1 MRKTKIV
8 CTIGPATDSPE
19 MMRKLLEAGM
29 NVARLNFSHG
39 THEEHDA
46 RIKKLRQAAKE
57 TQKVLAIMLDTKGPE
72 IRTGYL
78 EGDGVFLKQNSRV
91 RLTTEEIKGDETRFS
106 INNSQLPQVVAPG
119 NVIMIADG
127 MLQLKVLASTDTE
140 IECQVIVGGNLG
152 NQKNVNVPGVT
163 LDLPALTDKDIDD
176 IHFGIEHD
184 VDFIA
189 ASFVRRSSDVLA
201 IRRILESKNAD
212 IHIIS
217 KIENEEGV
225 NSLDEIIKVSDGIM
239 VARGDMGVVI
249 PAQEVPLIQKEMI
262 SKCNRLGKPVVT
274 ATQMLDSMIRNPR
287 PTRAEASDVANA
299 IFDGTDAVMLSGE
312 TAAGK
317 YPLEAV
323 MMMARIAERTE
334 EALDYDDLL
343 QKRTAEMPRT
353 TTDAISHATCTIAHD
368 LGAAA
373 IITSTRSGFTARM
386 VSKYRPK
393 APIIAVSPE
402 EKVIRKLCLIWGAQ
416 SLGIEEIQNTDEMI
430 ERSVEASLAEG
441 LIKCGDLLVITAG
454 VPVPFGVPGTTNL
467 IKVHI
472 VGKILAR
479 GTGIGNRAVVG
490 KVRIC
495 MTPQEAFDKIK
506 TGDIVVAASTDRD
519 YVAAIQN
526 AGAIITEEGGLTSH
540 AAIVGLNLGIP
551 VVVGVDGATKQL
563 KDGST
568 ITVDSMR
575 GLVYRGSTTVL

>member
-8 CTIGPATDSPE
+8 CTIGPAADSLE
-19 MMRKLLEAGM
+19 MMKKLLEAGM

-46 RIKKLRQAAKE
+46 RIEKLRQAAKE
-57 TQKVLAIMLDTKGPE
+57 TQKVLAFMLDTKGPE
-72 IRTGYL
+72 IRTGHI
-78 EGDGVFLKQNSRV
+78 EGDRVLLKEKSRV

-106 INNSQLPQVVAPG
+106 VNNSQLPQAVAPG
-119 NVIMIADG
+119 NMIMIADG
-127 MLQLKVLASTDTE
+127 MLQLKVLAATDTE
-140 IECQVIVGGNLG
+140 IECEVIIGGELG
-152 NQKNVNVPGVT
+152 NQKNVNVPGVK
-163 LDLPALTDKDIDD
+163 LDLPALTEKDIKD

-189 ASFVRRSSDVLA
+189 ASFVRRASDVLA

-225 NSLDEIIKVSDGIM
+225 NNLDEIIKVSEGIM

-262 SKCNRLGKPVVT
+262 SKCNRLGKPIVT

-323 MMMARIAERTE
+323 MMMSRIAERTE
-334 EALDYDDLL
+334 KALDYNDLL
-343 QKRTAEMPRT
+343 KKRTAEMPRT
-353 TTDAISHATCTIAHD
+353 TTDAISHATCAIAHD

-393 APIIAVSPE
+393 APIISVSPD
-402 EKVIRKLCLIWGAQ
+402 EKVVRKLCLVWGAQ
-416 SLGIEEIQNTDEMI
+416 PLGIAEIHNTDEMVK
-430 ERSVEASLAEG
+430 RAVETSLNEG

-454 VPVPFGVPGTTNL
+454 VPVGVPGTTNL

-472 VGKILAR
+472 VGEVLAR
-479 GTGIGNRAVVG
+479 GTGIGNRAVIG
-490 KVRIC
+490 KVRVCI
-495 MTPQEAFDKIK
+495 TPEEALNKVN
-506 TGDIVVAASTDRD
+506 TGDIIVAASTDRD
-519 YVAAIQN
+519 FVAAIQK

-540 AAIVGLNLGIP
+540 AAIVSLNLGVPAI
-551 VVVGVDGATKQL
+551 VGVDGATKKL
-563 KDGST
+563 KDDST

-575 GLVYRGSTTVL
+575 GLIYQGATTVL

>member
-8 CTIGPATDSPE
+8 CTIGPAADSPE
-19 MMRKLLEAGM
+19 MMKKLLEAGM

-46 RIKKLRQAAKE
+46 RIEKLRQAAKE
-57 TQKVLAIMLDTKGPE
+57 TRKPLALMLDTKGPE
-72 IRTGYL
+72 IRTGRL
-78 EGDGVFLKQNSRV
+78 EGDRVFLREKSRV
-91 RLTTEEIKGDETRFS
+91 RLTIEEIKGDETRFS
-106 INNSQLPQVVAPG
+106 INNSQLPKVVAPG
-119 NVIMIADG
+119 NMIMIADG
-127 MLQLKVLASTDTE
+127 MLQLKVLAATDTE
-140 IECQVIVGGNLG
+140 IECEVIIGGELG
-152 NQKNVNVPGVT
+152 NQKNVNVPGVK
-163 LDLPALTDKDIDD
+163 LDLPALTEKDIKD

-189 ASFVRRSSDVLA
+189 ASFVRRASDVLA

-225 NSLDEIIKVSDGIM
+225 NNLDEIIKVSDGIM

-262 SKCNRLGKPVVT
+262 SKCNRLGKPIVT

-323 MMMARIAERTE
+323 MMMSRIAQRTE
-334 EALDYDDLL
+334 EALDYNDLL
-343 QKRTAEMPRT
+343 MKRTAEMPRT

-393 APIIAVSPE
+393 APIISVSPD
-402 EKVIRKLCLIWGAQ
+402 EKVVRKLCLVWGAQ
-416 SLGIEEIQNTDEMI
+416 PLGIAEIHNTDEMVK
-430 ERSVEASLAEG
+430 RAVETSLNEG

-454 VPVPFGVPGTTNL
+454 VPVGVPGTTNL

-472 VGKILAR
+472 VGEVLAR
-479 GTGIGNRAVVG
+479 GTGIGNRAVIG
-490 KVRIC
+490 KVRVCI
-495 MTPQEAFDKIK
+495 TSEEALNKVN
-506 TGDIVVAASTDRD
+506 TGDIIVAASTDRD
-519 YVAAIQN
+519 FVAAIQK

-540 AAIVGLNLGIP
+540 AAIVGLNLGVPAI
-551 VVVGVDGATKQL
+551 VGVDGATKKL
-563 KDGST
+563 KDDST

-575 GLVYRGSTTVL
+575 GLIYQGATTVL